1 MPSVL
6 HLVVPGSGSVATALA
21 KILELCSKMAEG
33 QDACRH
39 LHARLQEIRTELQST
54 EERGQLPS
62 SNTLDNYAAVVSRCL
77 QILQRFCDKNLVFR
91 LLKHQEMMEALLVM
105 NEDVG
110 TLLRTLNLAATA
122 AVKDWKQQWETDRRV
137 QEQAMAAMAEED
149 TIVLR
154 ELQDM
159 RAQVE
164 AVLLLRFE
172 IEQRPARQSR
182 AMMEVIKTML
192 RTVARASQTIVTELP
207 PWFLPPDEVKYA
219 SNPFARGPFGSI
231 EAEFNFWHQLNHPNV
246 MKMLGASHVSLPPFV
261 VCEEAGEGDLR
272 SFLHRSDDNHKRLWL
287 LLQQAALGLDYIHT
301 KRMVHRD
308 LKLSNILVGADGQ
321 AKLADFGLSACTD
334 SQERLEMYEA
344 NGVRVLSDV
353 VKTGGCYVAQLY
365 ALESLSWA
373 TSIDSKL
380 TQPEYEVLRDCVRAA
395 TTPELESMVDVL
407 LHVND
412 ANRVGFAREG
422 AISPLVALVR
432 AGTDEQKQW
441 AACALGILA
450 RIDSNRATIAREEGV
465 LPRKAL
471 YVIVNL
477 LMFQFKDQ
485 MARYEPP
492 EWGLA
497 GRNAFGISLEV
508 VKSGVLVETLALPLS
523 PAKSCV
529 VAGRMAPLCD
539 LELAHPSISRVHA
552 ALQFDAH
559 GALFLCDLH
568 STHGCFVN
576 KKRVASDEFVR
587 LHIGDVL
594 GFGES
599 SRLYAVCGP
608 PELLPVEYES
618 SNLTRFRDKAEKKRA
633 VREEQKTERDRG
645 ASWGFGEDAEEEEEE
660 EADSD
665 EEDAAAGKEELPD
678 YLRNLKEDEQ
688 PYKSS
693 VSQSGL
699 NEKDQRLFQQL
710 QTRIRKMENLKL
722 ERSRI
727 LAKQHQLDGL
737 TEGQQRQLDRNE
749 QRIDALMKE
758 IDKVEAQI
766 HAKNAQRSQT
776 SASAATGGNRLRK
789 RNVNEELYAYDS
801 DEDDF
806 YDRTQANLQKLAARK
821 QQIVGSSSIAS
832 SVKTVKPAKSE
843 VLTVD
848 SIQSN
853 ITRLE
858 RELQEVK
865 DQFSAAS
872 SRSNSSQATLK
883 ESKQEE
889 EADSLDSFMVATTSQ
904 LQVNEMD
911 AIAKR
916 KAEVEKELRRQRQ
929 LLAVATPALAAL
941 PVYKS
946 PVKST
951 EADTPKVPASPVRV
965 PSTVEESA
973 SEKVK
978 PSQTKGVEA
987 AAVHDAREVKEDTGD
1002 TDKKRS
1008 KPTHAAPKRVE
1019 AQPSP
1024 KKKRRLMGPTL
1035 GPPPP
1040 LKVKS
1045 SASDERPKGDAS
1057 VLEGGD
1063 RVWVPPS
1070 NQTGDGRTKLN
1081 EKFGY

>member
-1 MPSVL
+1 
-6 HLVVPGSGSVATALA
+6 
-21 KILELCSKMAEG
+21 
-33 QDACRH
+33 
-39 LHARLQEIRTELQST
+39 
-54 EERGQLPS
+54 
-62 SNTLDNYAAVVSRCL
+62 
-77 QILQRFCDKNLVFR
+77 
-91 LLKHQEMMEALLVM
+91 
-105 NEDVG
+105 
-110 TLLRTLNLAATA
+110 
-122 AVKDWKQQWETDRRV
+122 
-137 QEQAMAAMAEED
+137 
-149 TIVLR
+149 
-154 ELQDM
+154 
-159 RAQVE
+159 
-164 AVLLLRFE
+164 
-172 IEQRPARQSR
+172 
-182 AMMEVIKTML
+182 
-192 RTVARASQTIVTELP
+192 
-207 PWFLPPDEVKYA
+207 
-219 SNPFARGPFGSI
+219 
-231 EAEFNFWHQLNHPNV
+231 
-246 MKMLGASHVSLPPFV
+246 
-261 VCEEAGEGDLR
+261 
-272 SFLHRSDDNHKRLWL
+272 
-287 LLQQAALGLDYIHT
+287 
-301 KRMVHRD
+301 
-308 LKLSNILVGADGQ
+308 
-321 AKLADFGLSACTD
+321 
-334 SQERLEMYEA
+334 
-344 NGVRVLSDV
+344 
-353 VKTGGCYVAQLY
+353 
-365 ALESLSWA
+365 
-373 TSIDSKL
+373 
-380 TQPEYEVLRDCVRAA
+380 
-395 TTPELESMVDVL
+395 
-407 LHVND
+407 
-412 ANRVGFAREG
+412 
-422 AISPLVALVR
+422 
-432 AGTDEQKQW
+432 
-441 AACALGILA
+441 
-450 RIDSNRATIAREEGV
+450 
-465 LPRKAL
+465 
-471 YVIVNL
+471 
-477 LMFQFKDQ
+477 

-508 VKSGVLVETLALPLS
+508 VKRGVLVETLALALS

-608 PELLPVEYES
+608 PELLPAEYES
-618 SNLTRFRDKAEKKRA
+618 SNLSRFRDKAEKKRA
-633 VREEQKTERDRG
+633 VREEQKMERDRG
-645 ASWGFGEDAEEEEEE
+645 ASWGFGEDAEEEEKEEEEE

-693 VSQSGL
+693 VSQSEL

-710 QTRIRKMENLKL
+710 QTRIRKMENLKV

-776 SASAATGGNRLRK
+776 SASAAAGGNKLRK

-806 YDRTQANLQKLAARK
+806 YDRTQANQQKFAARK
-821 QQIVGSSSIAS
+821 QQIVGSSSITS
-832 SVKTVKPAKSE
+832 SVKAVKPAKSE

-865 DQFSAAS
+865 DQFGAAS
-872 SRSNSSQATLK
+872 VRANSSQATQK

-941 PVYKS
+941 PVHKS

-951 EADTPKVPASPVRV
+951 EADTPEVPASPVRV
-965 PSTVEESA
+965 LSTVDVSA

-978 PSQTKGVEA
+978 PSQSKGVEA
-987 AAVHDAREVKEDTGD
+987 TAVRDAKEVKEDTDD
-1002 TDKKRS
+1002 TDRKRS
-1008 KPTHAAPKRVE
+1008 KPTHAIPKQVE

-1040 LKVKS
+1040 LKAKS
-1045 SASDERPKGDAS
+1045 SASGERAKGDAS